1 MRCIR
6 LAVVN
11 GMAGQAIH
19 RRRIRVHTA
28 VAGDAIGVHI
38 VTSEAGLVRTGQSRW
53 FVDQCRVTARFR
65 VSLSVAVARLAGVI
79 RDASFTSFALRMRIR
94 APGAGLVFMTVRT
107 QRRRFGLRCCRS
119 GLGGLRGGRSGQ
131 KQTAEEERDPCRS
144 RFHRNLHVVES
155 EGRPDGRPSCLV
167 NYRAC
172 TFSTAQSLP
181 VPWHAAQ
188 ASAGSVEPG
197 NFAVL
202 R

>member
-11 GMAGQAIH
+11 GMAGHAIH
-19 RRRIRVHTA
+19 RRRIRVHAA

-38 VTSEAGLVRTGQSRW
+38 VTSEAGLVRAGQSRW

-144 RFHRNLHVVES
+144 RFHRNLHVVDARGDRMAAPHVS
-155 EGRPDGRPSCLV
+155 STTGRALSPRPSPCRCRGTPRKL
-167 NYRAC
+167 RRDQW
-172 TFSTAQSLP
+172 S
-181 VPWHAAQ
+181 
-188 ASAGSVEPG
+188 PG
-197 NFAVL
+197 TSPC
-202 R
+202 